1 MKKEILTL
9 PLFLICL
16 SNGLLFGQGIEKIE
30 VPSGVVY
37 NYCDSITY
45 ENAKSIVTQNL
56 SDNEAYALIDQI
68 MFVGPVLWA
77 RFKEI
82 KSLKNIKGGN
92 TTLLV
97 DDKKL
102 SAKLTQD
109 IVDGKKVWDEF
120 RREIDGKKF
129 ILRKAS
135 ARELQYYW
143 SVISF
148 DIDEPL
154 VIVETGKERY
164 ILNINPETMKL
175 LWLDQAP

>member
-1 MKKEILTL
+1 MKKYILTL
-9 PLFLICL
+9 PLFLIL
-16 SNGLLFGQGIEKIE
+16 SNGLLFGQQIEKIE

-37 NYCDSITY
+37 NYCDSVTY
-45 ENAKSIVTQNL
+45 ENAKSIIKQNL
-56 SDNEAYALIDQI
+56 SDAEEYSLIDQI
-68 MFVGPVLWA
+68 LFVGPVLWA
-77 RFKEI
+77 RFKDI

-109 IVDGKKVWDEF
+109 IADGKKVWDEF
-120 RREIDGKKF
+120 RREIGEKKF

-135 ARELQYYW
+135 PKELRYYW

-154 VIVETGKERY
+154 VIVETDKERY
-164 ILNINPETMKL
+164 ILNIIPGTMKL
-175 LWLDQAP
+175 VWLDQVP